1 MAIGG
6 SDTPGRTSRSF
17 LAVVLVATAV
27 VLAAAV
33 WAVAG
38 AAARQSEPATRAY
51 LIRLTWLASVL
62 LTVVLVVLAMMA
74 ARRIIFG
81 IRPRKRPEPTS
92 RISAWEEAGKR
103 FKLEDEDY
111 SED

>member
-1 MAIGG
+1 MAIGD

-17 LAVVLVATAV
+17 LAVVLVAAAV

-33 WAVAG
+33 WAIAG
-38 AAARQSEPATRAY
+38 AAARHGEPATRAY
-51 LIRLTWLASVL
+51 LIRLAWLAAVL

-81 IRPRKRPEPTS
+81 TRARKRPKPTS

-111 SED
+111 DED